1 MKRYIY
7 IYIYIWDLRVC
18 FPHELSNTDP
28 AWSMGFMVILAAI
41 HVACC
46 VAKKY
51 QGHYGQD
58 GGLKW
63 VK

>member
-1 MKRYIY
+1 
-7 IYIYIWDLRVC
+7 
-18 FPHELSNTDP
+18 
-28 AWSMGFMVILAAI
+28 MGFMVILAAI

-58 GGLKW
+58 GGLHDFDLCHLLGLREKPTYNW
-63 VK
+63 WCFRCGFLGTFP